1 MKQKDLKKIY
11 YNSLNNF
18 FSEFIIMNK
27 LHNNKIDNNV
37 ISFGIYIDN
46 FKFVFLIKKNETE
59 TIEQIE
65 EMLFEIQAEIG
76 YHYNLTFEYEI
87 IIDIEKYKAILNK
100 KNFEC
105 IYLRPDIIN
114 LQNLCKPKNIE
125 RIKYFFDKYVY
136 KDK

>member
-1 MKQKDLKKIY
+1 MKQKDLMKIY

-18 FSEFIIMNK
+18 FSEFFIMNK
-27 LHNNKIDNNV
+27 LHNNKIDDNV
-37 ISFGIYIDN
+37 NSFGIYIDT
-46 FKFVFLIKKNETE
+46 FKFVFLNKKNDAE

-87 IIDIEKYKAILNK
+87 VTSIEKYKAILNK

-105 IYLRPDIIN
+105 IYLRPDVIN

-125 RIKYFFDKYVY
+125 RIKYFFCEYVY
-136 KDK
+136 IDK